1 MLNHEYI
8 VMQMSKNRQQEL
20 LRERQRD
27 RLVAQALDEI
37 RNRLKKDAEQ
47 KPTAR

>member
-20 LRERQRD
+20 LRERQHD
-27 RLVAQALDEI
+27 RLVAQAMEEI
-37 RNRLKKDAEQ
+37 KSRLRKNVEQ
-47 KPTAR
+47 KPSAR